1 MGIKG
6 FVVRML
12 PFVGTFALGLFIAS
26 FFVNITSIASNT
38 RRGRCHEA
46 KRLKLDNQ
54 ELRNENLRLRNEIE
68 NFDRS
73 LHELNKV
80 WDVPPVA
87 PVHPAAPP
95 PPPRL
100 SR

>member
-6 FVVRML
+6 FIVRML

-26 FFVNITSIASNT
+26 FFVEIGGTAYNT
-38 RRGRCHEA
+38 RRGRCHEV
-46 KRLKLDNQ
+46 KRLRMDNQ
-54 ELRNENLRLRNEIE
+54 DLRNENLRLRNEIE

-73 LHELNKV
+73 LNDLNKV
-80 WDVPPVA
+80 WEVPPA
-87 PVHPAAPP
+87 PKRPAAPP
-95 PPPRL
+95 APPRL